1 MPRSRLRYFVA
12 LLSPL
17 VAAGTSSSGCSSSD
31 NTKTEVDAGKDSSTA
46 QDSSPPMGMDSSVSI
61 DSSLP
66 LDDSGPEIDSSPED
80 SGPEDSGLEV
90 DSSPGTDADEDAG
103 PALTFPGPCPAG
115 SVYSETWAADPVASG
130 TWIPLTFNGATPTY
144 TYNTNHTVSLLQGN
158 PNSQMWIGP
167 HASWSNYTVSVSLR
181 IDSASGNAGI
191 NFRMED
197 ELNPAPN
204 DSGHMYYIGILT
216 TGVQV
221 GLETGGAASSF
232 TQLASTTGTFSVGT
246 FYTLVVSMSGS
257 TMNVS
262 VGGTSYVS
270 GLVNATETFGGVG
283 LRTYQSGAT
292 YGAITVTC
300 N

>member
-1 MPRSRLRYFVA
+1 MHRSHLRYLVA
-12 LLSPL
+12 LLPPL
-17 VAAGTSSSGCSSSD
+17 AAGLSSLGCSSSD
-31 NTKTEVDAGKDSSTA
+31 DTTTAVDAGQDSTA
-46 QDSSPPMGMDSSVSI
+46 AHDSGPPMGMDSSVSI

-66 LDDSGPEIDSSPED
+66 LDDSGPETDSSPED

-90 DSSPGTDADEDAG
+90 DSSPATDAGEDAG
-103 PALTFPGPCPAG
+103 PALTFPYPCPTG
-115 SVYSETWAADPVASG
+115 SVYSETWAADPAASG
-130 TWIPLTFNGATPTY
+130 TWIPLTFNGTTPTY
-144 TYNTNHTVSLLQGN
+144 TYNTNQTLSLLEGN
-158 PNSQMWIGP
+158 PNSQMWLGP
-167 HASWSNYTVSVSLR
+167 RPSWSNYAISVSLR

-197 ELNPAPN
+197 EINPAPN

-216 TGVQV
+216 SGVQV

-232 TQLASTTGTFSVGT
+232 TQLADATGTFSVGT

-257 TMNVS
+257 TMNVT
-262 VGGTSYVS
+262 VDGTSYVS
-270 GLVNATETFGGVG
+270 GLVDPTETFGGVG